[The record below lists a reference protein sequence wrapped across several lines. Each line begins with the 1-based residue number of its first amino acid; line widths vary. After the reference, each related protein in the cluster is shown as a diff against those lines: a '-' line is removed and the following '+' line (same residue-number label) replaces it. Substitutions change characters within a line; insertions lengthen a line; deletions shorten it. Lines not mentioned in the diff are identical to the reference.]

1 MFTNIFIYVAGS
13 LGMIVLWSHKKV
25 KYAVTLACIG
35 IFALLIVAAPIA
47 ISHNNV
53 VQGADKVASYHDAQ
67 IYYDEVDDEYF
78 IVEQTN
84 WNPIVHFVRYEVD
97 QNVAIE
103 LVEAYE
109 AAQKIPYTNIIPK

>member
-1 MFTNIFIYVAGS
+1 MFTNIFIYATVS
-13 LGMIVLWSHKKV
+13 LGMLVLWSHKKV
-25 KYAVTLACIG
+25 KYAVALACIG
-35 IFALLIVAAPIA
+35 VFALLIVAAPIA

-78 IVEQTN
+78 IVEQTD
-84 WNPIVHFVRYEVD
+84 WNPIVHFVRHEVD
-97 QNVAIE
+97 QQTAVD
-103 LVEAYE
+103 LVDAYV